1 MTMPSHFALML
12 LFALLISAVLACA
25 IWASPGE
32 RFRYAAKMFAVFVIT
47 GIVVAWLMYPLSH

>member
-1 MTMPSHFALML
+1 ML